1 MPPHSNAI
9 LTPKISPVK
18 PVSCALGTPAPAI
31 RRGRTPLDSLPS
43 VSALGPIGGPGLRVL
58 FVGINPSLRSAEVGH
73 HFARPGNR
81 FWPTL
86 HAAGFTPR
94 VLAPHEDETLP
105 SFGIGVTNIVWR
117 PTRAAAE
124 LTAGELRAGA
134 VALEATVRAWT
145 PRLVAIVG
153 LVAYRTAF
161 RQPHA
166 SMGPQDD
173 HVGDRPVWV
182 LPNPSG
188 LNAHY
193 KPADFARLYAE
204 AGRYAAGLEARSPE
218 DA

>member
-1 MPPHSNAI
+1 M
-9 LTPKISPVK
+9 
-18 PVSCALGTPAPAI
+18 
-31 RRGRTPLDSLPS
+31 
-43 VSALGPIGGPGLRVL
+43 SAAHAGGPLGPIVAPGLGVL

-94 VLAPHEDETLP
+94 LLRPDEDAQLP
-105 SFGIGVTNIVWR
+105 SYGVGVTNLAFR
-117 PTRAAAE
+117 PTRTAAE
-124 LTAGELRAGA
+124 ISPQELRAGA
-134 VALEATVRAWT
+134 LELERTVRSNQ

-153 LVAYRTAF
+153 LTAYRTAF
-161 RQPHA
+161 ARPRATMGLQPEQI
-166 SMGPQDD
+166 G
-173 HVGDRPVWV
+173 GRPLWV

-204 AGRYAAGLEARSPE
+204 ARAYAGRLER
-218 DA
+218 

>member
-1 MPPHSNAI
+1 
-9 LTPKISPVK
+9 
-18 PVSCALGTPAPAI
+18 
-31 RRGRTPLDSLPS
+31 
-43 VSALGPIGGPGLRVL
+43 VSAATARRELGPIVGPGLRIL

-94 VLAPHEDETLP
+94 RLRPDEDQELP
-105 SFGIGVTNIVWR
+105 AFGIGVTNIAFR

-124 LTAGELRAGA
+124 LSADELRAGA
-134 VALEATVRAWT
+134 AELERTVAEHG

-153 LVAYRTAF
+153 LTAYRTAF
-161 RQPHA
+161 ARRRAGWGLQPERI
-166 SMGPQDD
+166 G
-173 HVGDRPVWV
+173 GRPVWV

-193 KPADFARLYAE
+193 KPADFARVYAE
-204 AGRYAAGLEARSPE
+204 AREYVEGLPPA
-218 DA
+218 